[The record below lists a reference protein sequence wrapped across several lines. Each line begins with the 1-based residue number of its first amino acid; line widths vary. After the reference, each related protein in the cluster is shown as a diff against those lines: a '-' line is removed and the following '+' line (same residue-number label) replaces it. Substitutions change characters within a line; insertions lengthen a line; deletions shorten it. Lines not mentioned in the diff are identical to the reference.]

1 MLIIIMICCA
11 FFGLLSMLGARLV
24 YIGNVE
30 EHNICSVLLA
40 LFAVI
45 LGFSFSS
52 ILIFGY
58 WNLFTIPIILLLFS
72 LYMYI
77 CFKEEFEPCFIFWL
91 FMIIT
96 IVAFIISGAKY
107 AGRFEKC
114 ETPDIE
120 TSTTEIIYSSN
131 TDNIFGDIIYVTEEK
146 SYMFFIP
153 SDKDKELIAIS
164 ENDIE
169 IVYITTDE
177 KPYLET
183 IATTTYYWNTNKKPA
198 KRCLNDTETTYKLYI
213 YEDSVTKIKDF
224 NIK

>member
-1 MLIIIMICCA
+1 MVLLTICCGIL
-11 FFGLLSMLGARLV
+11 GLLAMLLARLM
-24 YIGNVE
+24 YINNLDE
-30 EHNICSVLLA
+30 RSILSNILA
-40 LFAVI
+40 IVAIL

-52 ILIFGY
+52 MLIYKY
-58 WNLFTIPIILLLFS
+58 WNLFTIPIILLFCSIYL
-72 LYMYI
+72 YI
-77 CFKEEFEPCFIFWL
+77 CFKEEFEPCFIFGL

-107 AGRFEKC
+107 AGRFEECK
-114 ETPDIE
+114 TPDVE
-120 TSTTEIIYSSN
+120 TSTTDIIYSTN

-153 SDKDKELIAIS
+153 YDKDKELIAIS

-198 KRCLNDTETTYKLYI
+198 K
-213 YEDSVTKIKDF
+213 VV
-224 NIK
+224 